1 MRCAWVAALFSRPRN
16 TTFSYPDRECPPLL
30 AMRRPNR
37 MQYSSRVE
45 DHQAAAEGF
54 HIDGGAVLN
63 RRAVPPGKQAKG

>member
-1 MRCAWVAALFSRPRN
+1 
-16 TTFSYPDRECPPLL
+16 
-30 AMRRPNR
+30 MRRPNR